1 MKLKF
6 KSSKYSILIILLIM
20 FIESVSSNGIMDE
33 DEYNDEILSL
43 SLSTTTTTSTT
54 AAKVFRSKNLNHI
67 NHHHHHHKRNNSNN
81 KKLKNSIKRQEKS
94 TLSTNQL
101 ISSSSRSANSVDE
114 PDFDYALGK
123 YQKDPFSYDLGNPK
137 SHYDTSSSSVGVP
150 SVFPQR
156 PPNSIL
162 TNLTVILG
170 QNALLS
176 CTVRNLGSHN
186 ILWLRVKDGDVL
198 AYDDMLITQDPRIRL
213 IKKNQNESSLFIQGV
228 KLNDAGEYACQIN
241 TQSVKSKFINLII
254 LSNYLKIYFNLIILN

>member
-1 MKLKF
+1 MLF
-6 KSSKYSILIILLIM
+6 QSVASDSRSIID
-20 FIESVSSNGIMDE
+20 DE
-33 DEYNDEILSL
+33 DDEYKDELS
-43 SLSTTTTTSTT
+43 STTTKLTSTV
-54 AAKVFRSKNLNHI
+54 KIFRSKNLN
-67 NHHHHHHKRNNSNN
+67 HHHHHKRNNSSMS

-94 TLSTNQL
+94 TLSAIQL
-101 ISSSSRSANSVDE
+101 IPSTSKSANSADE

-123 YQKDPFSYDLGNPK
+123 YQKDQFSYDIANQK
-137 SHYDTSSSSVGVP
+137 SHYDMSSSSAGLP
-150 SVFPQR
+150 PVFPQR

-228 KLNDAGEYACQIN
+228 KLSDSGEYACQIN
-241 TQSVKSKFINLII
+241 TQYVKSKFINLII
-254 LSNYLKIYFNLIILN
+254 LSNFSN

>member
-1 MKLKF
+1 MLF
-6 KSSKYSILIILLIM
+6 ESANSNSRSIL
-20 FIESVSSNGIMDE
+20 DE
-33 DEYNDEILSL
+33 DEYNDEIS
-43 SLSTTTTTSTT
+43 SPSSTKTITTTS
-54 AAKVFRSKNLNHI
+54 AKIFRSKTLNHI
-67 NHHHHHHKRNNSNN
+67 NHHHHHHKRNNSIN

-94 TLSTNQL
+94 TLST
-101 ISSSSRSANSVDE
+101 IESIPSSSFSSSSRSANSVDE

-123 YQKDPFSYDLGNPK
+123 YQKDQFSYDIANQK
-137 SHYDTSSSSVGVP
+137 SHYDMSSSSAGIP

-228 KLNDAGEYACQIN
+228 KLSDSGEYACQIN
-241 TQSVKSKFINLII
+241 TQFVKSKFINLII
-254 LSNYLKIYFNLIILN
+254 LSNFILICIKP